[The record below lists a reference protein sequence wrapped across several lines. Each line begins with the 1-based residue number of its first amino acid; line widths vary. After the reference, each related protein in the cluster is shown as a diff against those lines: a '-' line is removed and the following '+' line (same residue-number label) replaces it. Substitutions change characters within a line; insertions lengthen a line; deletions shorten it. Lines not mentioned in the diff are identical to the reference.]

1 MNKLMNG
8 DVLVAESVS
17 PIVWDEQQQ
26 GYAVDN
32 CVYVGSHFT
41 VVSTP
46 SSVTPRQIRQA
57 LTRAG
62 LRDVVEAGVAAGDQ
76 DTKDWWEFSTEFLR
90 DHPEV
95 IAMGIALGK
104 TDLEVDAIF
113 KLAATL

>member
-1 MNKLMNG
+1 MFKLMNDG
-8 DVLVAESVS
+8 ALVAESAN
-17 PIVWDEQQQ
+17 PIVWNDSQQ
-26 GYAVDN
+26 GYVVDN
-32 CVYVGSHFT
+32 CIYVGTHFT

-57 LTRAG
+57 LTRAA

-95 IAMGIALGK
+95 IAMGAALGK
-104 TDLEVDAIF
+104 TDAEIDAIF
-113 KLAATL
+113 ALAATL